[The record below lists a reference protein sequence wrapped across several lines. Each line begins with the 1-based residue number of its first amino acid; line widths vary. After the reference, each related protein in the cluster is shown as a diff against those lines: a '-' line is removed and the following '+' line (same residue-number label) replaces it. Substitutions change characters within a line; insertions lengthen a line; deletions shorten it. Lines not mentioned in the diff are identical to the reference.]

1 MGALKR
7 KHKYCGVETKIRSKS
22 QRREANLNDKEKK
35 KAKNV
40 KGESLGDVKYLL
52 WFGRKQESRESRRQ
66 IIQQRL
72 KKGNERIS
80 VDNFHKRK
88 QYPPVSG

>member
-7 KHKYCGVETKIRSKS
+7 KHKYCGLEAKA
-22 QRREANLNDKEKK
+22 REEKRNLNDEEKIK

-52 WFGRKQESRESRRQ
+52 WFGRKQES
-66 IIQQRL
+66 
-72 KKGNERIS
+72 
-80 VDNFHKRK
+80 
-88 QYPPVSG
+88 